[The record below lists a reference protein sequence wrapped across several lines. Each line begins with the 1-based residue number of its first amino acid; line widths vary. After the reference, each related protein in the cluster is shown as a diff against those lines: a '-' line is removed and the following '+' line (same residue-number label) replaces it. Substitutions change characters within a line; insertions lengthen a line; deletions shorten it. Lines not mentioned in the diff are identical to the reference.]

1 MRKII
6 VLVILGLT
14 AMTAAP
20 FNTLPA
26 YTIPRGSG
34 FVGLTTPVQ
43 IPFQGSLSATPT
55 LWAGYGVIP
64 HFDVTLMLGTTV
76 ADDGFS
82 PSDAMIEFRYA
93 TLGYEDVVARD
104 HFVFAP
110 VLDFYIPTREEGSWA
125 VGPGALVTGNFG
137 FWQLHGNLF
146 TYFPFNVS
154 GMLIGFLS
162 PEILLGTDPRS
173 QDTDMDMI
181 SDGDEFYLFFT
192 DPCVWDSDQDGVGDG
207 EEVYFFHS
215 NPMLDDSDGDTLT
228 DGQEILVYLSDPM
241 DEEE

>member
-43 IPFQGSLSATPT
+43 VPFQGSFSAIPT

-64 HFDVTLMLGTTV
+64 HFDVTLMLGADVTV
-76 ADDGFS
+76 NGFS
-82 PSDAMIEFRYA
+82 LSDAMIEFRYA

-110 VLDFYIPTREEGSWA
+110 VLDFYIPTGTDGSWA

-146 TYFPFNVS
+146 TYFPFDS
-154 GMLIGFLS
+154 PGMIIGFFS
-162 PEILLGTDPRS
+162 PELPLGGDFSVYAELNAFFDLGASELFCEFWPGVCWEPRDWFS
-173 QDTDMDMI
+173 ANLACGIPATFDYVSPGIAAYVM
-181 SDGDEFYLFFT
+181 F
-192 DPCVWDSDQDGVGDG
+192 
-207 EEVYFFHS
+207 
-215 NPMLDDSDGDTLT
+215 
-228 DGQEILVYLSDPM
+228 
-241 DEEE
+241 